1 MAERILVTA
10 RSLIEHGQPHLQRLA
25 QAGYE
30 VVVSPHDR
38 PLKGH
43 ELGPL
48 WKDAVGA
55 ILGLDEVN
63 AEALRQASCL
73 RVISRFGVGVDNIDL
88 DAVRRR
94 NIVVTVTPGA
104 NSIAVAELTLG
115 LMLSLARRIPLHD
128 RRVREGTW
136 QRVIGVELHGLTAGL
151 IGLGRIGQEVAHR
164 VRALGMQVLFY
175 DLLTPPASVLQPL
188 DARQCPLEELLRES
202 DVVSLH
208 VPLTA
213 QTRGMI
219 GARELALMK
228 PSAFLVNTAR
238 GELVDEAALYQALV
252 ERRLAGAAMDVFA
265 QEPPGPSNPLLKL
278 DNFIATSHIGAAT
291 VQAIERMA
299 RMAVDNLLE
308 AL

>member
-1 MAERILVTA
+1 M
-10 RSLIEHGQPHLQRLA
+10 
-25 QAGYE
+25 
-30 VVVSPHDR
+30 
-38 PLKGH
+38 
-43 ELGPL
+43 
-48 WKDAVGA
+48 
-55 ILGLDEVN
+55 
-63 AEALRQASCL
+63 
-73 RVISRFGVGVDNIDL
+73 
-88 DAVRRR
+88 
-94 NIVVTVTPGA
+94 
-104 NSIAVAELTLG
+104 
-115 LMLSLARRIPLHD
+115 
-128 RRVREGTW
+128 
-136 QRVIGVELHGLTAGL
+136 IGVELHGLTAGL